1 MNKQI
6 SVVLVAAGICFG
18 VLMSWQFASDA
29 PSDSNFL
36 ADEISARENLIKGFL
51 DEQTYLQSRIVF
63 LRKEIEREQ
72 DLIKSQ
78 GTESSLTELEKLK
91 RILGLSEIT
100 GKGLEVTLNDSPIA
114 VRQGEDISSKGLIQA
129 ADIRDVVNLMNAAS
143 ADAIS
148 VNGQRIIASSP
159 ISSVGTT
166 ILVNNSYIS
175 PPFVVSAIGDPEI
188 MIQRLSN
195 RAALPELYKR
205 VQESKVSM
213 KVSLREWVR
222 IPIYN
227 GDLKYNYINLVE

>member
-1 MNKQI
+1 
-6 SVVLVAAGICFG
+6 
-18 VLMSWQFASDA
+18 MSWQFASDA